1 MSDLNLGE
9 DQGSIGFDSHAK
21 LAYNKKFMEY
31 GSTFRRGDTI
41 GCFLD
46 LTDPKLITVAYT
58 RNGKQQLTDDGAETV
73 TYNREELGCAEQRY
87 YDDVAENYM
96 IFKCVLSPFPD
107 QELLCTHAFWP
118 QKLDI

>member
-87 YDDVAENYM
+87 FVDVDE
-96 IFKCVLSPFPD
+96 I
-107 QELLCTHAFWP
+107 
-118 QKLDI
+118 